1 MVSKEVQDMMKKFG
15 YKSVEEIDEA
25 YKKAKIN
32 IGFFTTPIKKKGEK
46 NVSWW

>member
-25 YKKAKIN
+25 YKKSKN
-32 IGFFTTPIKKKGEK
+32 KHRFFYYS
-46 NVSWW
+46 N